1 MFPTSAI
8 ISRYFE
14 LSAFKNKE
22 FYIYVHSLV
31 DLDEKL
37 TSRLHH
43 TPSLCSLLGHVRP
56 EDLQLGPG
64 SRRSA
69 LRSDQQ
75 VLAPQRTYVWR
86 PHGLR
91 QEGHGM
97 AMGRGTCWVYLV
109 TFGWISW
116 RLRRVW
122 WLLCSTWRLA
132 SAVGYGLQVMF
143 ILVHGEWKCEWNVRN
158 KICINLLHI

>member
-86 PHGLR
+86 PHRLR

-97 AMGRGTCWVYLV
+97 AMGWPWGGVHAGYT
-109 TFGWISW
+109 
-116 RLRRVW
+116 W
-122 WLLCSTWRLA
+122 WLLDEFHG
-132 SAVGYGLQVMF
+132 GYGEFDGCCVVLEGWHQPWVMVCRWCSSWF
-143 ILVHGEWKCEWNVRN
+143 MVNENVN
-158 KICINLLHI
+158 EM

>member
-1 MFPTSAI
+1 MFPSAI

-14 LSAFKNKE
+14 LSAFKKQK

-43 TPSLCSLLGHVRP
+43 TPSLCSLGHVRP

-97 AMGRGTCWVYLV
+97 AMGWPWDGH
-109 TFGWISW
+109 G
-116 RLRRVW
+116 
-122 WLLCSTWRLA
+122 A
-132 SAVGYGLQVMF
+132 GYMLGIPGDFWM
-143 ILVHGEWKCEWNVRN
+143 
-158 KICINLLHI
+158 NLMEATESLMVVV